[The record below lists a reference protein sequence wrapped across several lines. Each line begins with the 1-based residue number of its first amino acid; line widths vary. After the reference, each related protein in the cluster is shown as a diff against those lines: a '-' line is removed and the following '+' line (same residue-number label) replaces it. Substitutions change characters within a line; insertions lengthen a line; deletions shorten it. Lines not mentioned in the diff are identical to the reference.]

1 MANVFNKTS
10 MLWKVDTAETLVTK
24 APGMNTAYVS
34 KVVMIPNAAND
45 AITFQNSAGEDSI
58 YLKAGATDTSPVHI
72 DFSNENSGRGRRV
85 YGLTCSALSTSV
97 VAYVYL
103 A

>member
-1 MANVFNKTS
+1 MANVWNKTT
-10 MLWKVDTAETLVTK
+10 MLWKVDTAETLVAK
-24 APGMNTAYVS
+24 APGMNTVWVA

-45 AITFQNSAGEDSI
+45 AITFQDSAGGDAI
-58 YLKAGATDTSPVHI
+58 YLKAGASDTSPVEI
-72 DFSNENSGRGRRV
+72 DFSAENGGRGRRV

-103 A
+103 V